1 MLASSLASKV
11 TSTMA
16 MAKVGRRAA
25 GIFLYG
31 LSSRGITL
39 PPQDVGPAV
48 SSLGSW
54 LETLNVAGILQGSS
68 DAIAE
73 AASSVK
79 GFVLVS
85 KASLDTA
92 ASSLGP
98 WLEMLNVGDIVQGS
112 FDGIA
117 WPASSVKT
125 QAAIGVV
132 GGGLAVAAVPMVL
145 GALGFTTTGITG
157 SSLAAKMMS
166 ITAIANGGGVPAGS
180 LVSTLQ
186 SVGAAGLSTSSN
198 VILGSV
204 GSVTSFLTARA
215 SGF

>member
-1 MLASSLASKV
+1 
-11 TSTMA
+11 
-16 MAKVGRRAA
+16 
-25 GIFLYG
+25 
-31 LSSRGITL
+31 
-39 PPQDVGPAV
+39 
-48 SSLGSW
+48 
-54 LETLNVAGILQGSS
+54 
-68 DAIAE
+68 
-73 AASSVK
+73 
-79 GFVLVS
+79 
-85 KASLDTA
+85 
-92 ASSLGP
+92 
-98 WLEMLNVGDIVQGS
+98 MLNVGDIVQGS